1 MSGFFLMGY
10 RVSVWTHTKTPPYS
24 DLSVFD
30 TGRRRRW
37 TDDAKVRIV
46 EESQRDGVTL
56 AKVAQQHEISRSI
69 FYDWRY
75 RHKLGLL
82 GCPAP
87 FIRLVPMESG
97 VRPDVVSPL
106 SATQPIV
113 MSIDLGERCRVTIP
127 ADFDMEAAA
136 RLLNGLV
143 VTR

>member
-1 MSGFFLMGY
+1 MDA
-10 RVSVWTHTKTPPYS
+10 HEDTPRIQI
-24 DLSVFD
+24 LSVSD

-46 EESQRDGVTL
+46 EESHRDGVTL
-56 AKVAQQHEISRSI
+56 AEVARQHEISRSML
-69 FYDWRY
+69 YDWRY

-87 FIRLVPMESG
+87 FMRLVPMESG
-97 VRPDVVSPL
+97 VRPDVVPPL
-106 SATQPIV
+106 SASQPIV
-113 MSIDLGERCRVTIP
+113 MTIDLGDRCRVTIP